1 MSRVQ
6 QIYQAIL
13 EADQAGAE
21 EYPTAPAQIPPA
33 VIRLANEIGGD
44 DMLAEAALDFV
55 IEKKREATIAKII
68 ALRGVEWYQA
78 QMAQMERQSGG

>member
-1 MSRVQ
+1 
-6 QIYQAIL
+6 
-13 EADQAGAE
+13 
-21 EYPTAPAQIPPA
+21 